1 MKTGIFQRTEFISK
15 GRKTSR
21 NVLGTGERAPCG
33 LDLPP
38 SRPPAALLR
47 SVTARGER
55 AAAETPARPALGTGG
70 GPGPG
75 LRHTGAGGGG
85 CPGPAGRGEA
95 SQESLGWLAGGPST
109 RSGTGGGSAG
119 LQSVLGGVT
128 DRVLRKGPCNAAG
141 VSCGLTGSAGL
152 GQRSLSPLRGRAQ
165 RTCQGPEMKPND
177 RQEAE

>member
-1 MKTGIFQRTEFISK
+1 MSWARESERRVASIFRLHVHLQLCSAP
-15 GRKTSR
+15 SPH
-21 NVLGTGERAPCG
+21 VERGPRR
-33 LDLPP
+33 
-38 SRPPAALLR
+38 RPPR
-47 SVTARGER
+47 ARHWGLEVVQAQAYATR
-55 AAAETPARPALGTGG
+55 ARW
-70 GPGPG
+70 
-75 LRHTGAGGGG
+75 GG

-109 RSGTGGGSAG
+109 RLGTGGGSVG

-128 DRVLRKGPCNAAG
+128 DPVPRKGPCDAAG

-165 RTCQGPEMKPND
+165 RTCQGPETKPND

>member
-1 MKTGIFQRTEFISK
+1 M
-15 GRKTSR
+15 
-21 NVLGTGERAPCG
+21 PCG

-75 LRHTGAGGGG
+75 LRHTGAGGGR
-85 CPGPAGRGEA
+85 CPGPAGQGEA

-109 RSGTGGGSAG
+109 RSGTGGGSVG

-128 DRVLRKGPCNAAG
+128 DRVLWKGPCNAAG

-165 RTCQGPEMKPND
+165 RTCQGPETKPND